1 MKELTK
7 EQIEYVELKLM
18 LDRMRNVYSKMSK
31 SGELSCTLGVPDSY
45 PKTDNI
51 IEYTFYAL
59 LEQSKQDRIEFLA
72 SKTPIK

>member
-1 MKELTK
+1 MKALTK

-18 LDRMRNVYSKMSK
+18 FDRMRNVYIKMSK
-31 SGELSCTLGVPDSY
+31 ANELSCANWVPDNY
-45 PKTDNI
+45 PKTNNI
-51 IEYTFYAL
+51 VEYTFYAL